1 MVKKQYKIIYEY
13 PENGINYQVLG
24 KNEDLGYNY
33 SDKNFNYNLANLS
46 KLQSDYILFGGF
58 DNKKIEELLKTLNI
72 KEIFD
77 KINLDELLKKI
88 PWSDIVKGL
97 DVVLQAVNFIDN
109 PLFDF
114 IIRTFLNLARIGV
127 SIGVTAGTVGT
138 PMAQKV
144 IDVLFIC
151 LSASKLLLGISRSF
165 LVLATRGRILELLKT
180 LTELEFVGPRKTEE
194 QLEAIKKEYGP
205 AYRAIIDNGL
215 CKVIQ
220 SLITKLSSVIGDA
233 VSTAIPY
240 QSGVLSTVIPEAI
253 NIAFFASQGA
263 VTFIFRTMVDFWENM
278 MDPVIKDLFMKQ
290 NMILFIQQNFG
301 ELRDQIKNLIQDDKA
316 GDQIIDRLIDTLDPL
331 KIQQV
336 IFLILKPMLQALIIT
351 LEDGIKPDNILKNI
365 LEAQV
370 AAIAFLPL
378 TILANVILGPFAAIL
393 APIVPY
399 LIILAKNYITNL
411 IKIMKEPM
419 AYEHIDV
426 NSYLKN
432 EQIDNVF
439 IKIKSDVFNIFK
451 EKVGDFIKRTFL
463 KDIIKQI
470 IYYLLNIINDIIK
483 DKEKIAHSIN
493 NSFALVFSF
502 SKIIMVD
509 CMGPSGQVGTEV
521 YDISKGVFNELQKLI
536 LEIKQSSQSE
546 QPNKTE
552 NKKYKQNVQK
562 VKRLEYNDE
571 TDETDEETEDNNE
584 TDETEK

>member
-13 PENGINYQVLG
+13 PENGTNYEILG
-24 KNEDLGYNY
+24 ENEDLGFNY
-33 SDKNFNYNLANLS
+33 SDPKYDLVNLS
-46 KLQSDYILFGGF
+46 KLNNNYNLSGGF
-58 DNKKIEELLKTLNI
+58 DNKKIEEILKNLNV

-97 DVVLQAVNFIDN
+97 DVVLQVINFIDN

-114 IIRTFLNLARIGV
+114 IIRTFLNMARIGV

-151 LSASKLLLGISRSF
+151 LSASKLLLGLSRSF

-180 LTELEFVGPRKTEE
+180 LTELEFIGPRNTEA
-194 QLEAIKKEYGP
+194 QLEAIKKEYGA

-316 GDQIIDRLIDTLDPL
+316 GDQIIDRLIDTMDPL

-336 IFLILKPMLQALIIT
+336 LFLILKPMLQALIIT
-351 LEDGIKPDNILKNI
+351 MDDGLNPNNILTNI

-378 TILANVILGPFAAIL
+378 TIFANVILGPFAAIL

-399 LIILAKNYITNL
+399 LIVLAKNYITNL
-411 IKIMKEPM
+411 IKIMKEPL
-419 AYEHIDV
+419 AYEHIKVDE
-426 NSYLKN
+426 YLKN

-439 IKIKSDVFNIFK
+439 VKIKSDVFNIFK

-470 IYYLLNIINDIIK
+470 IYYLLKIIDDIIK

-521 YDISKGVFNELQKLI
+521 YDISKGIFNELQKLI
-536 LEIKQSSQSE
+536 LEIKQSNMPTQTINKYNAKTKSIPMTKQIKQIEYSE
-546 QPNKTE
+546 S
-552 NKKYKQNVQK
+552 
-562 VKRLEYNDE
+562 DE
-571 TDETDEETEDNNE
+571 ESDEETDEESD
-584 TDETEK
+584 K